1 MSTTETAV
9 PKRPLGS
16 HHVPDS
22 AVPWIRRMARL
33 GGLGMLGWLLWR
45 MTEGLPAL
53 GEEGFGEAAVEIGL
67 AFIAGIGFILA
78 QEWEIQ
84 GATVMAAAGAGL
96 ALWSA
101 QSHEPP
107 YSFLM
112 LFLFFGPATLY
123 WLDWQRYKPLW
134 EVFGLLAVLLTILLG
149 GAIGAVRINDAL
161 LGPTH
166 PSSTAPALPD
176 SAVEWVWSGGLTTD
190 RAEVRARVSDGATTR
205 LAVSEADDLSDPAW
219 FDGRAT
225 STDDPGLVAFAVDGL
240 APATTYHYGVEVDGA
255 LDTTRTGSFG
265 TFDGGPWSFS
275 LVAGSCARI
284 GSNGAVFDT
293 IRELDP
299 DLFLMTGDLHYG
311 DVATNDRQRFRE
323 LYDGV
328 FAQPGPAALYRSVA
342 TDYVWDDHDFGPND
356 ADSTSNSR
364 PAAQTV
370 YREVVPSHPLDR
382 DGQQPIYRAFTMG
395 RARVIVTDTR
405 SARSPK
411 GDPDGPDKT
420 MLGADQLDWFLDE
433 LTTADATYPLI
444 IWVNSVPWI
453 AEASE
458 GADHW
463 GGYDHERRLIADFIA
478 DNDIDGLLM
487 LAGDAHM
494 VAADDGTNSD
504 YSSTGGAAFPVLH
517 GASLDRPG
525 SDKGGPYSEGTFPG
539 GGRFSTV
546 EVEDD
551 GTGMTVTMAGQTW
564 DDTELLS
571 HTFSVDGTEEAAA
584 WR

>member
-1 MSTTETAV
+1 MTETAA

-33 GGLGMLGWLLWR
+33 GGLGMLAWLGWRLS
-45 MTEGLPAL
+45 EGLPAL
-53 GEEGFGEAAVEIGL
+53 GEEGFAEAAIEIAL
-67 AFIAGIGFILA
+67 WFIAGIGFVLA
-78 QEWEIQ
+78 LEWEIQ

-101 QSHEPP
+101 QFHDPL
-107 YSFLM
+107 YSFLV
-112 LFLFFGPATLY
+112 LFLFFGPASLY

-134 EVFGLLAVLLTILLG
+134 EVFGLLAVLVTILVG
-149 GAIGAVRINDAL
+149 SAIGAVRINDAL
-161 LGPTH
+161 LGPSH
-166 PSSTAPALPD
+166 PGSAAPTLAD
-176 SAVEWVWSGGLTTD
+176 SAVAWLWSGGLTTD
-190 RAEVRARVSDGATTR
+190 HAEVRARVIDGATTR
-205 LAVSEADDLSDPAW
+205 LAVSETADLSDPAW
-219 FDGRAT
+219 FDGLPA
-225 STDDPGLVAFAVDGL
+225 SADDPGLVAFAADGL
-240 APATTYHYGVEVDGA
+240 TPATTYHYGVEVDGS
-255 LDTTRTGSFG
+255 LDTARIG
-265 TFDGGPWSFS
+265 TFSTFDEGPWSFS

-311 DVATNDRQRFRE
+311 DVATNDRQRFRD

-328 FAQPGPAALYRSVA
+328 FAQPGPAALYRSVPV
-342 TDYVWDDHDFGPND
+342 DYVWDDHDFGPND
-356 ADSTSNSR
+356 ADSTSDSR

-370 YREVVPSHPLDR
+370 YREVVPSHPLAR
-382 DGQQPIYRAFTMG
+382 DGQQPINRAFTMG
-395 RARVIVTDTR
+395 RARIIVTDTR

-411 GDPDGPDKT
+411 EDPDGPDKT
-420 MLGADQLDWFLDE
+420 MLGADQLAWFMDE
-433 LTTADATYPLI
+433 LVAADETHPLI
-444 IWVNSVPWI
+444 VWVNSVPWI

-463 GGYDHERRLIADFIA
+463 GGYDHERRQIADFIA
-478 DNDIDGLLM
+478 ENEIDGLLM

-504 YSSTGGAAFPVLH
+504 YSSSGGAGFPVLH

-546 EVEDD
+546 DVEDD
-551 GTGMTVTMAGQTW
+551 GTEITVTIGGRTW
-564 DDTELLS
+564 DDDELLS
-571 HTFSVDGTEEAAA
+571 YTFSVDGEEEADA

>member
-1 MSTTETAV
+1 MTDTTV

-33 GGLGMLGWLLWR
+33 GGLGMLGWLGWR
-45 MTEGLPAL
+45 LSQGLPAL
-53 GEEGFGEAAVEIGL
+53 GEEGFAEAAIELGL
-67 AFIAGIGFILA
+67 WFIAGIGFVLA
-78 QEWEIQ
+78 LEWEIQ
-84 GATVMAAAGAGL
+84 GATILAAAGAGM

-101 QSHEPP
+101 QFHDPL

-112 LFLFFGPATLY
+112 LCLFLGPAALY

-134 EVFGLLAVLLTILLG
+134 EVFGLLAVLATILVG
-149 GAIGAVRINDAL
+149 SAIGVVRINDAL

-166 PSSTAPALPD
+166 PASAAPRLPD
-176 SAVEWVWSGGLTTD
+176 SPVDWLWSGGLGTD
-190 RAEVRARVSDGATTR
+190 HAEVRARVVDHARTR
-205 LAVSEADDLSDPAW
+205 LAVSTDPDLGAPQW
-219 FDGRAT
+219 FAGRSSSAE
-225 STDDPGLVAFAVDGL
+225 DPGLVAFSVDDL
-240 APATTYHYGVEVDGA
+240 EPATTYHYGVEVNGE
-255 LDTTRTGSFG
+255 LDTTRTGTLA
-265 TFDGGPWSFS
+265 TFDEGPWSFK

-284 GSNGAVFDT
+284 GSNGSVFDT
-293 IRELDP
+293 IREMDP

-311 DVATNDRQRFRE
+311 DVATNNRQRFRE

-328 FAQPGPAALYRSVA
+328 FAQPGPAALYRSVP

-370 YREVVPSHPLDR
+370 YREVVPHSPLER

-411 GDPDGPDKT
+411 TDPDGPGKT
-420 MLGADQLDWFLDE
+420 MLGADQLEWFQEELVAADE
-433 LTTADATYPLI
+433 QYPLI

-453 AEASE
+453 AEAKD

-478 DNDIDGLLM
+478 ENDIDGLLM

-504 YSSTGGAAFPVLH
+504 YSSTGGAGFPVLH

-551 GTGMTVTMAGQTW
+551 GTEVTVTIAGQTW
-564 DDTELLS
+564 DDRELLS
-571 HTFSVDGTEEAAA
+571 YTFSVDGEEEADASP
-584 WR
+584 

>member
-1 MSTTETAV
+1 MVFGA
-9 PKRPLGS
+9 
-16 HHVPDS
+16 
-22 AVPWIRRMARL
+22 
-33 GGLGMLGWLLWR
+33 
-45 MTEGLPAL
+45 EGLD
-53 GEEGFGEAAVEIGL
+53 
-67 AFIAGIGFILA
+67 
-78 QEWEIQ
+78 
-84 GATVMAAAGAGL
+84 
-96 ALWSA
+96 
-101 QSHEPP
+101 
-107 YSFLM
+107 
-112 LFLFFGPATLY
+112 PAT
-123 WLDWQRYKPLW
+123 
-134 EVFGLLAVLLTILLG
+134 G
-149 GAIGAVRINDAL
+149 
-161 LGPTH
+161 
-166 PSSTAPALPD
+166 
-176 SAVEWVWSGGLTTD
+176 
-190 RAEVRARVSDGATTR
+190 
-205 LAVSEADDLSDPAW
+205 
-219 FDGRAT
+219 
-225 STDDPGLVAFAVDGL
+225 
-240 APATTYHYGVEVDGA
+240 YHYAVEVDGE
-255 LDTTRTGSFG
+255 LDTTRTGTYA
-265 TFDGGPWSFS
+265 TFHEGPWSFS
-275 LVAGSCARI
+275 LVTGSCARS

-293 IRELDP
+293 IRELNP

-328 FAQPGPAALYRSVA
+328 FAQPGPAALYRSVP
-342 TDYVWDDHDFGPND
+342 TGYVWDDHDFGPND

-370 YREVVPSHPLDR
+370 YREVVPSHPLER

-411 GDPDGPDKT
+411 SDPDGPGKT

-433 LTTADATYPLI
+433 LTTADERHPLI

-453 AEASE
+453 AEASK

-504 YSSTGGAAFPVLH
+504 YSSSGGAAFPVLH

-546 EVEDD
+546 EVDDD
-551 GTGMTVTMAGQTW
+551 GTGMTVTIAGQTW
-564 DDTELLS
+564 DERELLS
-571 HTFSVDGTEEAAA
+571 YTFTVDGEEEAAA
-584 WR
+584 WP